1 MRAKRMDE
9 ELRKNIVMGTVASD
23 KRALAK
29 QLRQNQTPSEK
40 VFWENVRN
48 NRLLGFHF
56 RRQQVLDGFIVDFYC
71 HKIGLVVEIDGP
83 IHLSQSSYDRER
95 EKILRQRGLKLVRFT
110 NEQVLDQLDR
120 VLGQLKQ
127 ICLRLDQAKNPED

>member
-1 MRAKRMDE
+1 MDE
-9 ELRKNIVMGTVASD
+9 ELRKNIVVGAVSYD

-48 NRLLGFHF
+48 NRQLGLHF
-56 RRQQVLDGFIVDFYC
+56 RRQQVIDGFIVDFYC

-83 IHLSQSSYDRER
+83 IHLSQTAYDKER

-110 NEQVLDQLDR
+110 NEQVLDQIDE
-120 VLGQLKQ
+120 VLGDLRQ
-127 ICLRLDQAKNPED
+127 ICLRLDQGENPED